1 MNAPKAQKGIK
12 MSEEVSFF
20 VHFMAKF
27 EKKNSVKKFRQKI
40 PKNRVEN
47 GKKFKNFF
55 KNSKKIGKISDMK
68 LIAKV

>member
-1 MNAPKAQKGIK
+1 
-12 MSEEVSFF
+12 
-20 VHFMAKF
+20 MAKF
-27 EKKNSVKKFRQKI
+27 EKKFRQKI

-47 GKKFKNFF
+47 GKKFKKFF

>member
-20 VHFMAKF
+20 VHFLWQNLR
-27 EKKNSVKKFRQKI
+27 KNSVKKFRQKI

-47 GKKFKNFF
+47 VKNW
-55 KNSKKIGKISDMK
+55 KNKRHEIDSKS
-68 LIAKV
+68 LRF

>member
-27 EKKNSVKKFRQKI
+27 EKKKFRQRI

>member
-27 EKKNSVKKFRQKI
+27 EKKFRQKI
-40 PKNRVEN
+40 PKNRVKM
-47 GKKFKNFF
+47 G
-55 KNSKKIGKISDMK
+55 KNSRIFSKIRKKLEK
-68 LIAKV
+68 

>member
-27 EKKNSVKKFRQKI
+27 EKKI
-40 PKNRVEN
+40 PS
-47 GKKFKNFF
+47 
-55 KNSKKIGKISDMK
+55 KNSKKSCRKWEKIQEFFQKFEKIGKISDMK

>member
-27 EKKNSVKKFRQKI
+27 EKKIRQKI

-47 GKKFKNFF
+47 GKKFKIFF
-55 KNSKKIGKISDMK
+55 KNSKN
-68 LIAKV
+68 

>member
-27 EKKNSVKKFRQKI
+27 EKKKFRQKI
-40 PKNRVEN
+40 PKNRVKM
-47 GKKFKNFF
+47 G
-55 KNSKKIGKISDMK
+55 KNSRIFSKIRKKLEK
-68 LIAKV
+68 

>member
-27 EKKNSVKKFRQKI
+27 EKKFRQKI
-40 PKNRVEN
+40 PS
-47 GKKFKNFF
+47 
-55 KNSKKIGKISDMK
+55 KNSKKSCRKWEKIQDFFQK
-68 LIAKV
+68 FEKN

>member
-27 EKKNSVKKFRQKI
+27 EKKFRQKI
-40 PKNRVEN
+40 PKNRVKN
-47 GKKFKNFF
+47 GKKIQDFFSKIRKNLE
-55 KNSKKIGKISDMK
+55 K
-68 LIAKV
+68 

>member
-27 EKKNSVKKFRQKI
+27 EKKFRQKI
-40 PKNRVEN
+40 PKNRVE
-47 GKKFKNFF
+47 K
-55 KNSKKIGKISDMK
+55 
-68 LIAKV
+68 